1 MPAASLMNF
10 STAGLDTL
18 RNIAPPGRR
27 GQFTNGCTDG
37 RLRTILRGA
46 ACGAAILITDI
57 AVRQHWGTNSLRIGR
72 SERGEIGTYRR
83 NGAPRIL
90 MAVLAWTFC
99 MAPVAADSQQAPKMY
114 RLGWLQTAPSSN
126 PIYRDF
132 LDGMHGLGY
141 VEGKNI
147 DIVVRSAQGQLDKLP
162 ALARELVDLHP
173 DAIFTGADQG
183 LRAAKDA
190 TDTIPIVVVVC
201 DPLDSLIASI
211 ARPGG
216 RATGLTCIASE
227 LASKRLQLMK
237 ELVPTLASVAVLYN
251 PGDHNK
257 QSEYRQMQGA
267 AQKLGLTLAA
277 FEARS
282 AGEIDK
288 AFADMGDGRFQG
300 LVILTDAL
308 TVIEVKRLAELALN
322 KKLPAMFG
330 FREFAEAG
338 GLVSYGASL
347 HDVYRQA
354 AGYVDKILHGADPGS
369 IPIEQPT
376 RFEMVINQ
384 KAAKS
389 LGVTV
394 PPSLLALSDDVIE

>member
-1 MPAASLMNF
+1 M
-10 STAGLDTL
+10 
-18 RNIAPPGRR
+18 
-27 GQFTNGCTDG
+27 
-37 RLRTILRGA
+37 RLY
-46 ACGAAILITDI
+46 
-57 AVRQHWGTNSLRIGR
+57 WGTDSLRISR
-72 SERGEIGTYRR
+72 SQRGGIRTDRR
-83 NGAPRIL
+83 TRTLHIL
-90 MAVLAWTFC
+90 AAALAWAIC
-99 MAPVAADSQQAPKMY
+99 LAPSAGDAQQPSKIY

-132 LDGMHGLGY
+132 LDGMHALGY

-147 DIVVRSAQGQLDKLP
+147 DIVARSAQGQLDKLP
-162 ALARELVDLHP
+162 ALARELVEMHP

-216 RATGLTCIASE
+216 KATGLTCIASE

-237 ELVPTLASVAVLYN
+237 ELIPSLASVAVLYN

-257 QSEYRQMQGA
+257 LSEYRQMQNA
-267 AQKLGLTLAA
+267 AQKLGLTLTA

-308 TVIEVKRLAELALN
+308 MVIEEKRLADLALS

-347 HDVYRQA
+347 HEIYRQA
-354 AGYVDKILHGADPGS
+354 SGYVDKILRGADPGS

-376 RFEMVINQ
+376 HFELVINQ

-389 LGVTV
+389 LGITV

>member
-1 MPAASLMNF
+1 MA
-10 STAGLDTL
+10 
-18 RNIAPPGRR
+18 
-27 GQFTNGCTDG
+27 
-37 RLRTILRGA
+37 
-46 ACGAAILITDI
+46 AAI
-57 AVRQHWGTNSLRIGR
+57 AFVWCV
-72 SERGEIGTYRR
+72 
-83 NGAPRIL
+83 
-90 MAVLAWTFC
+90 M
-99 MAPVAADSQQAPKMY
+99 PVAGEAQQAAKMY
-114 RLGWLQTAPSSN
+114 RLAWLQTAPSSN

-132 LDGMHGLGY
+132 LDGMHALGY

-147 DIVVRSAQGQLDKLP
+147 EIVVRSAQGQLDKLP
-162 ALARELVDLHP
+162 ALARELVSLHP

-183 LRAAKDA
+183 LRAVKDA

-201 DPLDSLIASI
+201 DPLDALIASI

-216 RATGLTCIASE
+216 KATGLTCIASE

-237 ELVPTLASVAVLYN
+237 ELVPSLGSVAVLYN

-257 QSEYRQMQGA
+257 LPEYRQMQSA
-267 AQKLGLTLAA
+267 AQKLGLTLTA

-282 AGEIDK
+282 ADEIDK

-308 TVIEVKRLAELALN
+308 MVIEEKRLAERALG

-347 HDVYRQA
+347 HHTYRQA
-354 AGYVDKILHGADPGS
+354 AGFVDKILHGADPGS

-384 KAAKS
+384 KAAMS
-389 LGVTV
+389 LGIAV